1 MKTLFILISCI
12 ISVSLF
18 AEFPQE
24 KVTEL
29 IFENHFNKSISTNN
43 PNRLSLEDNI
53 YENRDQSIKD
63 HIYSKEK
70 EFTISRDRDILY
82 VGPGADTT
90 FIYEDY
96 QQDGDIIV
104 YGDGVLLVDN
114 ATLTLFGHLYQQDNG
129 KVILQN
135 GAYLHVPQLFNC
147 QYLHALN
154 DNSKFEAINSTVDG
168 NVVYQIRQYDN
179 SEYTSLQTNYTNW
192 NFRKLWNNSKLTMV
206 DANMVGD
213 LTINDSVEVEFTRCD
228 TILPW
233 LGADDG
239 DVFDYQFPDWEIVP
253 DYVFDDNLNGIDG
266 IDYSVSFED
275 CVSVLWGVESWS
287 ESSVTINSS
296 LVCIV
301 FRIDEDVTIN
311 NIEDYTNYDYLSFP
325 FEDRTAQINY
335 CQLYMWFPYVY
346 YDAVVYVDNCR
357 YAESKAHD
365 QSEIYFSNTISD
377 GFPSNASPVDDGFIY
392 FEDGLC
398 RTFSSSWYNATLLM
412 VNTRFEP
419 RPNFD
424 ASQNIAHGYSTFLA
438 SNCTFLPELEPYA
451 RDAALVMFAAIDS
464 LPDFE
469 VGEIIEVT
477 GSAWIS
483 IGEQNPITFDNYKL
497 HYAPIESSD
506 WIQIGESTD
515 QVFHN
520 TLSEWN
526 TSDLEAGYYDLML
539 TIFDSVGDSLI
550 ALRTVTLLENSGIG
564 DDALCHKIELI
575 GNYPNPFKPSG
586 AGHSPTTTIS
596 FELNTENTED
606 TELIVYNIKGQI
618 IRQYSIFNIQSS
630 ITWDGT
636 DENNQPVSSGIYLYQ
651 LKVGKDFSQTKR
663 MLLLK

>member
-1 MKTLFILISCI
+1 MKRNLLLLGLCIS
-12 ISVSLF
+12 ISLSLF
-18 AEFPQE
+18 AEFPQD

-29 IFENHFNKSISTNN
+29 ILGHHQKKSISNNNHKNSLSESKTNKSRN
-43 PNRLSLEDNI
+43 VKN
-53 YENRDQSIKD
+53 
-63 HIYSKEK
+63 HIYSKEYD
-70 EFTISRDRDILY
+70 FIRSGDRETLY

-90 FIYEDY
+90 FIYDDY
-96 QQDGDIIV
+96 QQDGNIIV
-104 YGDGVLLVDN
+104 CGDGVLLVDN
-114 ATLTLFGHLYQQDNG
+114 ATLTLYGHLYQQDNG

-154 DNSKFEAINSTVDG
+154 DSSKFEAINSTVDG

-398 RTFSSSWYNATLLM
+398 RTYSSSWYNATLLM

-419 RPNFD
+419 RPNFNS
-424 ASQNIAHGYSTFLA
+424 SQNIAHGYSTFLA

-464 LPDFE
+464 LPNY
-469 VGEIIEVT
+469 EIGDNIEIT
-477 GSAWIS
+477 GSAWIDAGS
-483 IGEQNPITFDNYKL
+483 YNSTTFDHYEL
-497 HYAPIESSD
+497 HYASAENRD
-506 WIQIGESTD
+506 WIQIGESTNQIFSD
-515 QVFHN
+515 
-520 TLSEWN
+520 TLFEWN
-526 TSDLEAGYYDLML
+526 TSDLEEGNYDLML
-539 TIFDSVGDSLI
+539 TIFNSIGDSLI
-550 ALRTVTLLENSGIG
+550 ALRTVTLLENNENEEDIFS
-564 DDALCHKIELI
+564 LKMELL
-575 GNYPNPFKPSG
+575 GNYPNPFNPF
-586 AGHSPTTTIS
+586 TTIS
-596 FELNTENTED
+596 FSISCKDAKDVVIE
-606 TELIVYNIKGQI
+606 IFNIKGQHIREVKIQNLKFKINSI
-618 IRQYSIFNIQSS
+618 I
-630 ITWDGT
+630 WDGT
-636 DENNQPVSSGIYLYQ
+636 DESNNPVSSGIYLYK
-651 LKVGKDFSQTKR
+651 LKNGRYSATQK
-663 MLLLK
+663 MILLR